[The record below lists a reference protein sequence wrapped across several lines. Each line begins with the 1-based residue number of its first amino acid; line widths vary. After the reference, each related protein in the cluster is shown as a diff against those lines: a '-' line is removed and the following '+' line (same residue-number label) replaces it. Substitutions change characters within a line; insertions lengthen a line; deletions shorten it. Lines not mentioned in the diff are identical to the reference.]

1 MFVSV
6 GIKGGLSV
14 QLELEAGYQP
24 DILDDLCNRARDLFR
39 LSLTDSEHITAEHD
53 KPAE

>member
-14 QLELEAGYQP
+14 QLEVESAYSP
-24 DILDDLCNRARDLFR
+24 DVLDDLTSRARDLFR
-39 LSLTDSEHITAEHD
+39 LALTDSEHLTAEHE
-53 KPAE
+53 KPAK